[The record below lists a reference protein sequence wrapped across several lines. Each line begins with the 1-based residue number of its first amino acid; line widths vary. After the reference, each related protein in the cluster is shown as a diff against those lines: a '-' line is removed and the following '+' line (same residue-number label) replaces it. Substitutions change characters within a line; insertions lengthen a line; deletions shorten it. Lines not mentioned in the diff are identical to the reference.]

1 MQGRLPPEPR
11 AAICTT
17 GMSRRPL
24 DALRVDAARAGAPS
38 PGFPGPAVALGRRF
52 GSPALLCAPSQ
63 GVLHPPSID
72 RRATMALAAPR
83 DCIARQYC
91 DGLVDLFTLGL
102 PALGAAFSLR
112 AEAVDMAAVQQAS
125 LRLPGGFSVSHIVR
139 KHGGAAAQIVM
150 TAAQAWLARAGHDG
164 GFDAEPEFAAWDT
177 RLKAERINPG
187 TTADLTVA
195 TLLMAGLTGRF

>member
-1 MQGRLPPEPR
+1 
-11 AAICTT
+11 
-17 GMSRRPL
+17 MSRRPL

-52 GSPALLCAPSQ
+52 GSLALLCAPSQ

-83 DCIARQYC
+83 DCIARQYR

-102 PALGAAFSLR
+102 PAPGAAFSLR
-112 AEAVDMAAVQQAS
+112 AEAAGMVAVQQAS
-125 LRLPGGFSVSHIVR
+125 LRLPGGCSDSHIVR

-150 TAAQAWLARAGHDG
+150 AAAQAQTQEADG
-164 GFDAEPEFAAWDT
+164 GFGAEFLGRDEASKRA
-177 RLKAERINPG
+177 RINPG

-195 TLLMAGLTGRF
+195 TLLMAGLTGGF